1 MTQDPENCR
10 FHFILN
16 NNERTDMIVKGGG
29 FQFKYAQTMIKPLW
43 APIKRILI
51 YFSHIDQSL
60 VGFRFFDK
68 EDAMV
73 LKVGSS
79 CYKFKEEILG
89 DDERVIGIKAR
100 LSSPDVPYY
109 TDF

>member
-1 MTQDPENCR
+1 M
-10 FHFILN
+10 
-16 NNERTDMIVKGGG
+16 
-29 FQFKYAQTMIKPLW
+29 
-43 APIKRILI
+43 
-51 YFSHIDQSL
+51 
-60 VGFRFFDK
+60 GFRFFDK

-89 DDERVIGIKAR
+89 DDERVIGIKAK